1 MERLEKYV
9 KPLMTSQNP
18 VRGIF
23 PLAAVSLVDAA
34 LAAGVA
40 AGVAATLGYDRTP
53 TYRSVAL
60 QSI

>member
-9 KPLMTSQNP
+9 KPLVTSQNP
-18 VRGIF
+18 ARGIF

-40 AGVAATLGYDRTP
+40 ATLGDDRTP

>member
-1 MERLEKYV
+1 MAL

-40 AGVAATLGYDRTP
+40 AGVAATLGDDRTP

>member
-40 AGVAATLGYDRTP
+40 ATLGDDRTP